1 MMKKFIVPEKI
12 FIAPEIELR
21 DLSPVKSV
29 MDDITF
35 SGEFTGPG
43 NEHIVPDPGKDD
55 EAVW

>member
-1 MMKKFIVPEKI
+1 MKKFIE
-12 FIAPEIELR
+12 PEIELR

-35 SGEFTGPG
+35 SGEFPQGG
-43 NEHIVPDPGKDD
+43 NEHIVPDPGNDD

>member
-1 MMKKFIVPEKI
+1 MKK

-35 SGEFTGPG
+35 SGEFTGSS
-43 NEHIVPDPGKDD
+43 NEQIVPDPAAND
-55 EAVW
+55 EATW